1 MTDRLDALVIGAH
14 PDDAEFAV
22 GGTILRWKQAGKRVG
37 ILDLTRG
44 ERGSRGDVELRAAE
58 TARANEVME
67 LDLRINLEQPDARLE
82 NRVELRERVASI
94 LREHR
99 PEVVL
104 THHDE
109 DLHPDHVAA
118 ASIVREA
125 WFLAGLSK
133 LFSPGDP
140 VTRPRRL
147 YHFPGHLHVDASVV
161 VDVEPVWKRKLA
173 LLRCY
178 ESQLEAP
185 EPGEPGAHLL
195 AGGDVLVRLKNR
207 ARYWGER
214 VGYVYG
220 EPLIHRGALP
230 AGDLLLPD

>member
-1 MTDRLDALVIGAH
+1 MTEKLDALVIGAH

-44 ERGSRGDVELRAAE
+44 ERGSRGDVETRAAE

-67 LDLRINLEQPDARLE
+67 IDLRENLGEPDARLE
-82 NRVELRERVASI
+82 PGVELRERIAAF

-99 PEVVL
+99 PDVVL
-104 THHDE
+104 THHEE

-118 ASIVREA
+118 ARLVTEA
-125 WFLAGLSK
+125 WYLSGISR
-133 LFSPGDP
+133 LFDSSEPAR
-140 VTRPRRL
+140 RPRRL

-178 ESQLEAP
+178 ASQLEAP
-185 EPGEPGAHLL
+185 EPEEAGAHLL

-220 EPLIHRGALP
+220 EPLVHRGALP